1 MWILLSLVKA
11 LTGYIAFNIHTS
23 FRLRTYLF
31 FSTLKNF
38 IKLHSPRKTSI
49 KYGSTPPK
57 NMGLAL
63 KNMVKSLF
71 DFTPEDFVK
80 N

>member
-1 MWILLSLVKA
+1 MNSLITCKSINGLYCIKYPYLLPVKDLPFLLNIEELHKTA
-11 LTGYIAFNIHTS
+11 LTPQDFHKIWVY
-23 FRLRTYLF
+23 
-31 FSTLKNF
+31 
-38 IKLHSPRKTSI
+38 
-49 KYGSTPPK
+49 PPK